1 MIISAG
7 SVFNVCPLYHRRKLV
22 VQIEILICDASET
35 VTYFTSQYCCRS
47 LKKLKVIILKPLFLS
62 YTKQLKIMFPVFKT
76 KLRSLGIQKCNR
88 ISYLDKQ
95 ILITDHCTQINKQ
108 VQIKQVSRIRLLW
121 NYALYLSP
129 EVIKL
134 SAFFGGITKVR
145 TCRLFQMAYIC
156 PRKCHL
162 KFIHYSVDRSSSS
175 LLIDFSFFLLY
186 WYSNKIKFG
195 QAKEVLHNISTT
207 PCHHFQLKRE

>member
-7 SVFNVCPLYHRRKLV
+7 SVFNVCPLYHRRKFV
-22 VQIEILICDASET
+22 VEIEILICDASET

-129 EVIKL
+129 EVLKL
-134 SAFFGGITKVR
+134 SAFFGGYYKSTN
-145 TCRLFQMAYIC
+145 L
-156 PRKCHL
+156 
-162 KFIHYSVDRSSSS
+162 SS
-175 LLIDFSFFLLY
+175 LSCSIYLPQKMPFEIRSLFGRSFVVVVID
-186 WYSNKIKFG
+186 
-195 QAKEVLHNISTT
+195 
-207 PCHHFQLKRE
+207 